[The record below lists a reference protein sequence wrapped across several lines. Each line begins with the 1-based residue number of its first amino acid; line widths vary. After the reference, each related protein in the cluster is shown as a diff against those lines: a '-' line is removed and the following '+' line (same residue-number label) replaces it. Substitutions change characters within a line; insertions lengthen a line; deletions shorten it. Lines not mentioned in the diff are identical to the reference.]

1 MIMAMVFLVGSVAT
15 SKEGIVGCE
24 ESTTCPCPKN
34 MDPVCDA
41 QGKVY
46 SNHCIFDCVKS
57 RCTGKEVLCGQDC
70 FNEYSPLSEYMNIVE
85 TLCPDD

>member
-1 MIMAMVFLVGSVAT
+1 MMSRTAMIMAMVFLVGSVAT

-57 RCTGKEVLCGQDC
+57 RCTGKEVLCGQDRIL
-70 FNEYSPLSEYMNIVE
+70 F
-85 TLCPDD
+85 